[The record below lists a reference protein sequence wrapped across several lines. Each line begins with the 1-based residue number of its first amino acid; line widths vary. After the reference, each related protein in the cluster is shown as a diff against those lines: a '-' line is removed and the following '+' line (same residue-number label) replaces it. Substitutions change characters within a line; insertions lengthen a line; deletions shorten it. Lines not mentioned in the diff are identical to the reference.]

1 MSSPEPSEISS
12 VTPEN
17 EPISSTAEH
26 EPEPIAPEP
35 EPGWPE
41 PEPEWSAAYEEWG
54 LAWPIHNYFFG
65 CAFLL
70 ADIIAVCFLIRVF
83 KSLSRKRKGSL
94 SGALLVMLVLFCSLR
109 FVCLI
114 VDPYHTEQIFPKL
127 CARLL
132 WSLGSPFLL
141 SAFSLVLLALI
152 DTTKMSIGPPRFQ
165 KLSVILAFTGFYIVL
180 VISADLSVFYAP
192 ETDPLLVICQG
203 LFILFGAVMCV
214 GYLYVAV
221 KIRGNLSSSRGHIQH
236 DNSGITRLI
245 FTCYMSS
252 VIGFSI
258 IATHI
263 YASSSVFGV
272 YSDVKFVDA
281 WSWWAL
287 QTLMR
292 SEELAVVIVVICVA
306 KRSLLPEDALKRL
319 ASCLMCWNKNN
330 ARARKVHVVPMDE
343 STVGQTNTVNIES
356 LSTNNESK
364 RQHCR

>member
-236 DNSGITRLI
+236 GEYLLRCLDNFLN
-245 FTCYMSS
+245 FSS
-252 VIGFSI
+252 CSSDFLFFCMHLSFNKLLRNHLPFENINSSDLKSI
-258 IATHI
+258 
-263 YASSSVFGV
+263 
-272 YSDVKFVDA
+272 
-281 WSWWAL
+281 
-287 QTLMR
+287 
-292 SEELAVVIVVICVA
+292 
-306 KRSLLPEDALKRL
+306 
-319 ASCLMCWNKNN
+319 N
-330 ARARKVHVVPMDE
+330 
-343 STVGQTNTVNIES
+343 
-356 LSTNNESK
+356 
-364 RQHCR
+364 

>member
-1 MSSPEPSEISS
+1 M
-12 VTPEN
+12 
-17 EPISSTAEH
+17 
-26 EPEPIAPEP
+26 
-35 EPGWPE
+35 
-41 PEPEWSAAYEEWG
+41 
-54 LAWPIHNYFFG
+54 
-65 CAFLL
+65 FL
-70 ADIIAVCFLIRVF
+70 FTYKWKIR
-83 KSLSRKRKGSL
+83 
-94 SGALLVMLVLFCSLR
+94 
-109 FVCLI
+109 
-114 VDPYHTEQIFPKL
+114 
-127 CARLL
+127 
-132 WSLGSPFLL
+132 
-141 SAFSLVLLALI
+141 
-152 DTTKMSIGPPRFQ
+152 
-165 KLSVILAFTGFYIVL
+165 
-180 VISADLSVFYAP
+180 
-192 ETDPLLVICQG
+192 LLVIC
-203 LFILFGAVMCV
+203 LFYAFFT
-214 GYLYVAV
+214 
-221 KIRGNLSSSRGHIQH
+221 

-245 FTCYMSS
+245 FTCYVSS

-356 LSTNNESK
+356 LSTNSESK
-364 RQHCR
+364 RQHCRWGKKYNAMFVCFFYFIRNSRKTRNFASI